1 MSEIRILVVDDNEA
15 NRYYKAHILRRQG
28 YSILEAARGAE
39 VVSIV
44 RAQEPAL
51 VLLDVKLPD
60 IGGLEVCRRI
70 KGESPRTMVLQTSAA
85 FTKGQDRAI
94 GLQGGADSYLIEP
107 IEPDELVATVTA
119 LLRLRRA
126 EQELRALN
134 EDLERRV
141 GERTRE
147 LVDANRRL
155 AAEMDQRAK
164 AEEALRHAQ
173 KLDALGRL
181 TGGVAHDFNNLL
193 TVVIGNLEL
202 IERELVAS
210 PAIETERVGGLV
222 ATAHRAAV
230 DCERLTRQLLVFAR
244 REVLHP
250 EVVDLSAVVGG
261 FDNLLQRALGE
272 NVSLALELA
281 PDLWLCSVDRSQFE
295 AAILNLAVNARQ
307 AVSTGG
313 QVKIVTRNF
322 ESDARIAA
330 RSASALLAI
339 DLLPGQYVAVSISDN
354 GRGMDERT
362 LSRAF
367 EPFFTTKDVGEGSGL
382 GLSQVYGFVRQSGGH
397 LTVDTAV
404 GAGTTVCIY
413 LPRSEATVPAPAA
426 GEGAS
431 ETLPRGEEAI
441 LIVEDNELVLS
452 VAVDIITELGYRI
465 LTAPDAV
472 SALDIIAS
480 GKPIDLLFSD
490 VVMPNKINGIE
501 LAREARRLRP
511 GLKVLL
517 TTVYPLLDGDTRD
530 GDGEFLSIM
539 KPYRRPELARRLRE
553 ALGAEV

>member
-517 TTVYPLLDGDTRD
+517 TTGYPLLDGDTRD

-553 ALGAEV
+553 ALAR